1 MASLQHLFQL
11 AECCEELTVL
21 AVVEREH
28 VLLHLHMRVRG
39 KYQRYRG
46 SSDDVQRYRGST
58 DVVQGCISTES

>member
-21 AVVEREH
+21 VVVEREQ
-28 VLLHLHMRVRG
+28 VLLHLHIRVRG
-39 KYQRYRG
+39 KYQRYIG

-58 DVVQGCISTES
+58 DVV